1 MQTTK
6 VFKSGN
12 SQAVRLPKQFQFT
25 GIEEVYIKK
34 QGDAIIL
41 IPKEKR
47 WDILFESL
55 NEFSDDFLKDREQP
69 KEQERGEF
77 F

>member
-6 VFKSGN
+6 IFKSGN
-12 SQAVRLPKQFQFT
+12 SLAVRLPKQFQFI
-25 GIEEVYIKK
+25 GVDEVFIKK

-47 WDILFESL
+47 WDILFESVH
-55 NEFSDDFLKDREQP
+55 EFSDDYMAERDQP
-69 KEQERGEF
+69 RDQERGDMF
-77 F
+77 